1 MLSLFEHFRRST
13 HTSNELACPNCESCV
28 VAPPTTKDSVVHQ
41 QLANMNK
48 VYFNKTVVFTH
59 LMYARSG
66 RPLYGRFIVDDQKG
80 VLIAEAIEEINNIAG
95 LACSEDFLE
104 MQDLCSSFGQP
115 PQQRRRRQ
123 EMEPIFPSSS
133 NAREMAKFR
142 REFGYMGPIAV
153 QFSRDLQLLPLLE
166 EDKQWLVLNVGPS
179 SDKYLAIAEHPS
191 HFRR

>member
-1 MLSLFEHFRRST
+1 MSDLTEIVRKYHVIYSQDPSLTLINNDFLN
-13 HTSNELACPNCESCV
+13 NEIL
-28 VAPPTTKDSVVHQ
+28 
-41 QLANMNK
+41 
-48 VYFNKTVVFTH
+48 YVF
-59 LMYARSG
+59 G
-66 RPLYGRFIVDDQKG
+66 PVDDQKG